1 MKLACNPPDHDAEPV
16 LLIVD
21 GALPHAALAETSEV
35 EGEEAAG
42 RGLRR
47 RRAHQALL
55 AAHRRVQQLVAHV
68 LQHGRRVEPR
78 REAQEGREPLL
89 RRRPQAVDVCA
100 YVR

>member
-21 GALPHAALAETSEV
+21 RALPHAALAEASEI

-42 RGLRR
+42 RRLR

-78 REAQEGREPLL
+78 REAEEGREPLL

-100 YVR
+100 YVK